1 MYKPVASAEEEKSE
15 RGVECV
21 CVCVCTVLDR
31 VTRDGLTENRA
42 CETLEEDAGEVLRI
56 SGERAKSSCEN

>member
-1 MYKPVASAEEEKSE
+1 MCA
-15 RGVECV
+15 RV
-21 CVCVCTVLDR
+21 CVCAVLDR